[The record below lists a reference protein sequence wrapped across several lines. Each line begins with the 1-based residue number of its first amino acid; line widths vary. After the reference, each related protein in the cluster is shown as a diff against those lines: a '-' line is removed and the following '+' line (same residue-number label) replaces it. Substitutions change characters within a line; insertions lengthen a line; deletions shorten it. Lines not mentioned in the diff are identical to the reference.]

1 MVVVIQQAN
10 PFSYCYS
17 SSNESTPRGWPS
29 SKESDQGKSII
40 GKNAFLGQILIWY
53 NLKLTEKRE

>member
-1 MVVVIQQAN
+1 MSQQIN
-10 PFSYCYS
+10 PFS

-40 GKNAFLGQILIWY
+40 GKSAFLGQILIWY